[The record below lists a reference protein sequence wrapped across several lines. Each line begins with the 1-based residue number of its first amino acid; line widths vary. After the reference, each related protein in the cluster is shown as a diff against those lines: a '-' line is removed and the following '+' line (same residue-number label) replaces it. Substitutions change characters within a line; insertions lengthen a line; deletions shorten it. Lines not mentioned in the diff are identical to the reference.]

1 MKTNSES
8 FKVGFND
15 CQEGREPDAAGI
27 ESPLDYFA
35 GYRDALEQNELEEIG
50 ANDHE

>member
-1 MKTNSES
+1 MNTSS
-8 FKVGFND
+8 FKIGFTD
-15 CQEGREPDAAGI
+15 YQEGREPNADGI

-35 GYRDALEQNELEEIG
+35 GYRDAMEQDELEFSG

>member
-1 MKTNSES
+1 MAQSKS
-8 FKVGFND
+8 FKIGFND
-15 CQEGREPDAAGI
+15 YMEGREANADGI

-35 GYRDALEQNELEEIG
+35 GYRDAMEQDELVFDG